1 MKNLGCIHFRLRCV
15 TEILHYVQDDKIE
28 KTPWN
33 SVYSVVSKTTIMEID
48 YKKLEEKGINIADRD
63 YTKDDPQKMF
73 CPKCK
78 KDRKKHMNNKP
89 LAVYW
94 KDCYAKCFNCGDS
107 FFFGKTRKLN
117 DGQPPDM
124 QPMKQKSK
132 DYKKP
137 GKLANEEPLDNNMRR
152 WFEDRGI
159 PVEVAESE
167 GVFKASRKMP
177 QTGKVESCIVFPYTV
192 EGELANRKYRDGAKN
207 FMLESGAKLVPW
219 RIDSIRDTAECI
231 ITEGEMDALSFLVAG
246 YDNVVSVPNGAQK
259 NLTYLDDFIE
269 THFENKTRIYIAS
282 DTDAKGLEL
291 RNELVRRFGEEKC
304 RIVTYGEGC
313 KDANELLI
321 QSGAEALRLAI
332 AEAQEVPLEGIFTA
346 ADVRE
351 ELEALFEKGLQ
362 KGATLDMGDLDGLL
376 SVEVGRLMVVTGIPG
391 DGKSE
396 FLDEMAVRFW
406 LRYDWRCAYFSPENF
421 PVTLHHPKLME
432 KLIGKRFMK
441 GLMSSLEFEA
451 AVEHLSH
458 NFFDILP
465 EEGYRVDTILE
476 KAEALVRRKGIRL
489 FILDPYNCLE
499 HQIPSGQSE
508 TQYISEFLEK
518 LRSFAR
524 RRQVLV
530 ILAAHPTKMKRDPLT
545 KQFPVPTMYDI
556 SGSAAFFNKADFGIA
571 IERDRTKNVTRVHVQ
586 KVKFRHLGQP
596 GVASF
601 QYNTCCGRF
610 TPMQESKTPDIPDE
624 DPKWDNDNWL
634 GKKQPVQKRLDI

>member
-1 MKNLGCIHFRLRCV
+1 
-15 TEILHYVQDDKIE
+15 
-28 KTPWN
+28 
-33 SVYSVVSKTTIMEID
+33 MEID

-63 YTKDDPQKMF
+63 YTKEDPQKMF

-78 KDRKKHMNNKP
+78 KDRKKHKNNKP

-94 KDCYAKCFNCGDS
+94 KDCYAKCFNCGDC
-107 FFFGKTRKLN
+107 FFFGKTQKLN

-219 RIDSIRDTAECI
+219 RSDSIRDTAECI
-231 ITEGEMDALSFLVAG
+231 ITEGEMDALSVLVAG

-291 RNELVRRFGEEKC
+291 RNELVRRVGEEKC
-304 RIVTYGEGC
+304 RIGTYGEGC

-332 AEAQEVPLEGIFTA
+332 AEAQEVPLEGVFTA
-346 ADVRE
+346 DDVRD
-351 ELEALFEKGLQ
+351 ELKGVFEHGLQ
-362 KGATLDMGDLDGLL
+362 KGAVFGMGDLDNLL
-376 SVEVGRLMVVTGIPG
+376 SVEVGRLMIVTGIPG
-391 DGKSE
+391 HGKSE
-396 FLDEMAVRFW
+396 MLDQMA
-406 LRYDWRCAYFSPENF
+406 LHLSLDYDWRCAYFSPENF
-421 PVTLHHPKLME
+421 PVTLHYPKLIE
-432 KLIGKRFMK
+432 KLIGK
-441 GLMSSLEFEA
+441 
-451 AVEHLSH
+451 
-458 NFFDILP
+458 
-465 EEGYRVDTILE
+465 
-476 KAEALVRRKGIRL
+476 
-489 FILDPYNCLE
+489 
-499 HQIPSGQSE
+499 
-508 TQYISEFLEK
+508 
-518 LRSFAR
+518 
-524 RRQVLV
+524 
-530 ILAAHPTKMKRDPLT
+530 
-545 KQFPVPTMYDI
+545 
-556 SGSAAFFNKADFGIA
+556 
-571 IERDRTKNVTRVHVQ
+571 
-586 KVKFRHLGQP
+586 
-596 GVASF
+596 
-601 QYNTCCGRF
+601 
-610 TPMQESKTPDIPDE
+610 
-624 DPKWDNDNWL
+624 
-634 GKKQPVQKRLDI
+634 

>member
-1 MKNLGCIHFRLRCV
+1 
-15 TEILHYVQDDKIE
+15 
-28 KTPWN
+28 
-33 SVYSVVSKTTIMEID
+33 MEID
-48 YKKLEEKGINIADRD
+48 YQKLKELGITDNGKKK
-63 YTKDDPQKMF
+63 QF
-73 CPKCK
+73 CPECHANRTDKRDKSLSVDWDKCIA
-78 KDRKKHMNNKP
+78 HCH
-89 LAVYW
+89 Y
-94 KDCYAKCFNCGDS
+94 CGKN
-107 FFFGKTRKLN
+107 FFFGKTEKI
-117 DGQPPDM
+117 GYAPKVAYQQPKTE
-124 QPMKQKSK
+124 MKG
-132 DYKKP
+132 YKKP
-137 GKLANEEPLDNNMRR
+137 AKLTNEEPLDENMKQ
-152 WFEDRGI
+152 WFANRGI
-159 PVEVAESE
+159 PAEVAESE
-167 GVFKASRKMP
+167 GISKVCRKMP
-177 QTGKVESCIVFPYTV
+177 QTEKVEKCIVFPYRV
-192 EGELANRKYRDGAKN
+192 NGQLVNRKYRDGAKH
-207 FMLESGAKLVPW
+207 FMLEANAQLVPY
-219 RIDSIRDTAECI
+219 RIDHIKEAPECI
-231 ITEGEMDALSFLVAG
+231 ITEGEMDALSFI
-246 YDNVVSVPNGAQK
+246 VVGRDDVISVPNGAQK

-269 THFENKTRIYIAS
+269 SHFENKTHIYIAA
-282 DTDAKGLEL
+282 DTDSKGLEL

-313 KDANELLI
+313 KDANELLLK
-321 QSGAEALRLAI
+321 SGAEALRQAI

-346 ADVRE
+346 SDVKE

-362 KGATLDMGDLDGLL
+362 KGATLDMGDLDDLL
-376 SVEVGRLMVVTGIPG
+376 SVEVGRLMIVTGIPG

-406 LRYDWRCAYFSPENF
+406 LRYNWRCAWFSPENF

-441 GLMSSLEFEA
+441 GLMKHQEFDA
-451 AVEHLSH
+451 AVACLSR

-476 KAEALVRRKGIRL
+476 KAETLVRRKGIRV

-571 IERDRTKNVTRVHVQ
+571 IERDRTRGVTRVHVQ

-624 DPKWDNDNWL
+624 DPKWDNSNWL
-634 GKKQPVQKRLDI
+634 AKKLPEQGSLGLR